1 MSDIEIYRRNH
12 VPESIRLNFKAPDGT
27 NVDEDYYTYEAAV
40 GLVNN
45 VSSRSRW
52 AKRFG
57 TPGRTAQTLFDLCK
71 TCKDGD
77 CSTCKIDYLIG
88 YSSTY
93 KQTEEWLREEE

>member
-1 MSDIEIYRRNH
+1 MCDIEIYRRDH
-12 VPESIRLNFKAPDGT
+12 VPEFIRLNFKATDGT
-27 NVDEDYYTYEAAV
+27 RVDEDYYTYGAAV

-57 TPGRTAQTLFDLCK
+57 TPELTAQTLFDLCE
-71 TCKDGD
+71 TCRDGD
-77 CSTCKIDYLIG
+77 CSKCKIDHLIG